1 MPNPEPLALLVGESI
16 TMDGAG
22 RATVT
27 GALDPITADA
37 FPHTV
42 RPFVILCHCRFT
54 AAAHAQVVI
63 ERPEG
68 GTLLALEPMR
78 IAGPGDV
85 RQTHAITDLVFP
97 AAGDYRVVLSGP
109 DGPVS
114 TTTLAVRMRS

>member
-1 MPNPEPLALLVGESI
+1 MKHAVRAVIAVAL
-16 TMDGAG
+16 GAG
-22 RATVT
+22 
-27 GALDPITADA
+27 L
-37 FPHTV
+37 
-42 RPFVILCHCRFT
+42 
-54 AAAHAQVVI
+54 AAAAQAQVVI

-68 GTLLALEPMR
+68 RTLLALEPMR